1 MTLDWIR
8 LLDIAVGAMFTGI
21 GTSLGIYVSTRYIVG
36 NLERFKMNEK
46 RSRKAGDSDKET

>member
-1 MTLDWIR
+1 MALDWIR
-8 LLDIAVGAMFTGI
+8 LLDIAIGAMFTGI